1 LISSG
6 DSSQHIP
13 DGTVIGVV
21 FARSTINPDVGYA
34 LAMGAVKADIDRVGP
49 SSKAVS
55 TEGCVSG

>member
-6 DSSQHIP
+6 DAAKHIP

-34 LAMGAVKADIDRVGP
+34 LAMAAAKADVNRVGP
-49 SSKAVS
+49 SSRS
-55 TEGCVSG
+55 IGTGGCISD